1 MPDQH
6 VLELVRKYDRPG
18 PRYTS
23 YPTAAV
29 FHDGVDD
36 KTYAHHL
43 SQAAARVEDPLSLYV
58 HLPFC
63 RHRCWYCGCN
73 VVVTSKA
80 EVEQRYRESVLR
92 EVADVATRLGERR
105 QLSQLHWGGGTPTY
119 GTPSDLARFHRQV
132 LEHFELAPGAE
143 VAVEVDPRVTTRE
156 HLQMLAE
163 GGFNRLSA
171 GVQDLDPSVQAAIG
185 RNQDYE
191 ATHGLIEGAREV
203 GFTSINIDLIYGL
216 PEQTTERFAHTL
228 EKVIELLPARV
239 ALYAYAHMPSMLK
252 HQCHIDEAALPA
264 PAQRLALFEQATDA
278 FRAAGYVSIG
288 FDHFAR
294 PEDELSLAATSGRLG
309 RNFMGYTVRAAP
321 DLIGVG
327 ESAIGDVGGAYVQN
341 HKKLIDYQ
349 RAVDGGQLATA
360 RGVVLSDDDLL
371 RRHVINA
378 LMVNWRVDF
387 HEVEAQF
394 GVRFTE
400 VFQPELEE
408 LGALAEDG
416 LVEIASDAVRVT
428 ELGKR
433 LVRNICMPFDAYLGG
448 AHKGRYSRTI

>member
-1 MPDQH
+1 MSDQR
-6 VLELVRKYDRPG
+6 VLELVQKYDRPG

-36 KTYAHHL
+36 ETYAQHL
-43 SQAAARVEDPLSLYV
+43 AKAAARVDDPLSLYV

-92 EVADVATRLGERR
+92 EVSDVAQRLGSRR
-105 QLSQLHWGGGTPTY
+105 RLSQLHWGGGTPTY
-119 GTPSDLARFHRQV
+119 GDPADLAAFHGRV

-143 VAVEVDPRVTTRE
+143 VAVEVDPRVTTKA
-156 HLQMLAE
+156 HLQMLVE

-171 GVQDLDPSVQAAIG
+171 GVQDLDAVVQEAIG
-185 RNQDYE
+185 RNQDYA
-191 ATHGLIEGAREV
+191 ATHTLITDARQL
-203 GFTSINIDLIYGL
+203 GFESINIDLIYGL
-216 PEQTTERFAHTL
+216 PQQTTERFALTL

-239 ALYAYAHMPSMLK
+239 ALYGYAHMPAMLK
-252 HQCHIDEAALPA
+252 HQCRIDADTLPSA
-264 PAQRLALFEQATDA
+264 PARLALFEQATEA

-327 ESAIGDVGGAYVQN
+327 ESAIGDVAGAYVQN

-349 RAVDGGQLATA
+349 RAVDGGRLATA
-360 RGVVLSDDDLL
+360 RGVVLSDDDQL
-371 RRHVINA
+371 RRHVISA
-378 LMVNWRVDF
+378 LMVNWRVDY
-387 HEVEAQF
+387 EPVEAQF
-394 GVRFTE
+394 GIRFGE
-400 VFQPELEE
+400 LFEPELEALGE
-408 LGALAEDG
+408 LAADG
-416 LVEIASDAVRVT
+416 LVHITTDAIEVT

-448 AHKGRYSRTI
+448 AQKGRYSRTI

>member
-1 MPDQH
+1 MLDQR
-6 VLELVRKYDRPG
+6 VLELVQKYDRPG

-43 SQAAARVEDPLSLYV
+43 AQAAKRVEDPLSLYV

-63 RHRCWYCGCN
+63 LHRCWYCGCN

-92 EVADVATRLGERR
+92 EVADVAKRLGPRR
-105 QLSQLHWGGGTPTY
+105 RLNQLHWGGGTPTY
-119 GTPSDLARFHRQV
+119 GAPADLAQFHRSV
-132 LEHFELAPGAE
+132 LQHFELAPGAE
-143 VAVEVDPRVTTRE
+143 VAVEVDPRVTTKE

-171 GVQDLDPSVQAAIG
+171 GVQDLDPIVQAAIG
-185 RNQDYE
+185 RGQDHE
-191 ATHGLIEGAREV
+191 STRALIEGAREV
-203 GFTSINIDLIYGL
+203 GFASINIDLIYGL
-216 PEQTTERFAHTL
+216 PHQTQERFADTL
-228 EKVIELLPARV
+228 QKVIAFLPARV
-239 ALYAYAHMPSMLK
+239 ALYGYAHMPVMLK
-252 HQCHIDEAALPA
+252 HQCRIDESALPA
-264 PAQRLALFEQATDA
+264 PAERLALFEQATQA
-278 FRAAGYVSIG
+278 FGEAGYVSIG

-349 RAVDGGQLATA
+349 RAVDDGQLATA
-360 RGVVLSDDDLL
+360 RGVVLSEDDLL
-371 RRHVINA
+371 RRHVISA
-378 LMVNWRVDF
+378 LMVNWQVDF
-387 HEVEAQF
+387 QAVEAQF
-394 GVRFTE
+394 DVRFDQ
-400 VFQPELEE
+400 VFQQEFEE
-408 LGALAEDG
+408 LTALAEDG
-416 LVEIASDAVRVT
+416 LVELGPDAIRVT
-428 ELGKR
+428 QLGKR